1 MNGQD
6 APILEASIAGV
17 GFWTRGLPDWESAR
31 AFVIAGTLPVDAP
44 TRPSPQLLAPNER
57 RRAPETVA
65 VALHVALAACSAA
78 GRDPALLPSVFASTH
93 GDLAIT
99 DYMCATLV
107 DAPRTIS
114 PTKFHNSVHNA
125 AAGYWTIGAGAREPA
140 TAISAHHASFAQ
152 GLLEALVQ
160 IATGSEAVLL
170 VAYDGTGTG
179 PLGCTSPSSG
189 LLGGALLL
197 VRDAMPG
204 ATRLSLRLGHADV
217 AGGDEKA
224 AAGPLAQLAAG
235 NAMTPMLPVFEAL
248 ALRTESVSLAAGTG
262 RIMHVEFDHA

>member
-1 MNGQD
+1 MSGRQ
-6 APILEASIAGV
+6 APALEASIAGI

-31 AFVIAGTLPVDAP
+31 AYVNAGTLPADAP
-44 TRPSPQLLAPNER
+44 ARPSSQLLAPNER

-65 VALHVALAACSAA
+65 VALNVALAACTAA

-107 DAPRTIS
+107 EAPRTIS
-114 PTKFHNSVHNA
+114 PTRFHNSVHNA
-125 AAGYWTIGAGAREPA
+125 AAGYWTIGAGAQEPA
-140 TAISAHHASFAQ
+140 TAISAYSATFAQ

-170 VAYDGTGTG
+170 VAYDGTATG
-179 PLGCTSPSSG
+179 PLAKTSPSSG

-197 VRDAMPG
+197 VRDPVPET
-204 ATRLSLRLGHADV
+204 TRLSLRLENVDVDV
-217 AGGDEKA
+217 ASSA
-224 AAGPLAQLAAG
+224 AATGPLSNLAAG

-248 ALRTESVSLAAGTG
+248 ARRAANVALAAGAG
-262 RIMHVEFDHA
+262 RVMHLEFDHV

>member
-1 MNGQD
+1 MISQH
-6 APILEASIAGV
+6 APTLEASIAGI

-31 AFVIAGTLPVDAP
+31 AFITAGTVPADVP

-65 VALHVALAACSAA
+65 VALHVALAACTAA

-125 AAGYWTIGAGAREPA
+125 AAGYWTIGAGAQEPA
-140 TAISAHHASFAQ
+140 TAISAHDASFAQ
-152 GLLEALVQ
+152 GLLEAMVQ
-160 IATGSEAVLL
+160 IATGTEAVLL
-170 VAYDGTGTG
+170 VAYDGNGTG
-179 PLGCTSPSSG
+179 PLGRTSPSSG
-189 LLGGALLL
+189 LLGGAMVL
-197 VRDAMPG
+197 VRDPIPG
-204 ATRLSLRLGHADV
+204 TTRLSLRLGNADV
-217 AGGDEKA
+217 VATGNADTPS
-224 AAGPLAQLAAG
+224 PLGQFAAG

-248 ALRTESVSLAAGTG
+248 ALRMNSVSLAAG
-262 RIMHVEFDHA
+262 